1 MAQRLSDSWDN
12 ERPAMFG
19 RMRISTGRVE
29 LSSIGFR
36 MICLICA
43 GLVIGASFIPVDRNR
58 KKTRALLALGAP
70 GTATTSL
77 ALSPTGTSIATTD
90 SSGRVTLWSR
100 ERAWNFERVLSSD
113 FGSSVKFSPDGHFLA
128 VGDKGASLSLW
139 NLWHDPPVRTVR
151 TVQTALPGPKFLAYS
166 PDGRT
171 LAEASK
177 SSNEIVICDLTDS
190 RAPGLLRGPANFASL
205 AFSTNGQYL
214 AAGELGDRAAVL
226 IWKLDNPLRPR
237 ILEGQFGT
245 VTSVA
250 FSPDGC
256 LLATC
261 AAYERCVRLWDFK
274 RGQLVRTTSGHAFGT
289 TAVAFSPDRTT
300 LASVGGDGK
309 ARLWSVDTGEEL
321 TVLDG
326 DTAGLNALA
335 FSADGRTLIA
345 SGPFD
350 NDVRIWELA
359 RRDQSDR
366 GHLADAAR
374 AARPH
379 QSGGL
384 LAIRN
389 N

>member
-12 ERPAMFG
+12 ERPALFG

-43 GLVIGASFIPVDRNR
+43 GLVIGASFIHVDRNR
-58 KKTRALLALGAP
+58 KKTRGAAQRSAP
-70 GTATTSL
+70 GTQTTSL

-90 SSGRVTLWSR
+90 TSGRVTLWSR
-100 ERAWNFERVLSSD
+100 ERVWNFERVLSSD
-113 FGSSVKFSPDGHFLA
+113 FGSSVTVFPGWP
-128 VGDKGASLSLW
+128 LSGGRRQGSEPFPLELVARPTRADRADRA
-139 NLWHDPPVRTVR
+139 NRT
-151 TVQTALPGPKFLAYS
+151 PGPKFLAYS
-166 PDGRT
+166 PDGRK

-177 SSNEIVICDLTDS
+177 TSNEIVICDLTDS
-190 RAPGLLRGPANFASL
+190 RAPGLLRGPASFASL

-214 AAGELGDRAAVL
+214 AAGEVGDRAVVR

-237 ILEGQFGT
+237 ILEGQSGT
-245 VTSVA
+245 VTSIA

-261 AAYERCVRLWDFK
+261 AAYEQCARLWDFK
-274 RGQLVRTTSGHAFGT
+274 RGQLVRTTAGHAFGT

-326 DTAGLNALA
+326 DTTGLNALA

-350 NDVRIWELA
+350 NDVRIWALA
-359 RRDQSDR
+359 RPHRSDR

-384 LAIRN
+384 LATLN